1 MPITLLSPEYGLSNS
16 KLEECT
22 ANPSDVRSGKTFY
35 AGNKELKTG
44 TAEKT
49 YTTVLIGSQS
59 TNGWNSAA
67 VSVNIKSLYP
77 DIYDKITRSN
87 FYGVPIAWAGNS
99 TGPSGNQGSSGD
111 NISYSPSTGAFR
123 GSSTYIGPGGT
134 WAGNINYKFYLT
146 Y

>member
-1 MPITLLSPEYGLSNS
+1 MPDDLLSPEYGLSNS

-22 ANPSDVRSGKTFY
+22 ANPSDVR
-35 AGNKELKTG
+35 
-44 TAEKT
+44 
-49 YTTVLIGSQS
+49 IGSQS
-59 TNGWNSAA
+59 TDGWNSAA

-99 TGPSGNQGSSGD
+99 TGTSGNNGFSGD
-111 NISYSPSTGAFR
+111 NISYNPSTGAFR